1 MNFRESVM
9 FRPAIL
15 IALFLV
21 TACGGPGK
29 LPGTKVGK
37 PYVINGES
45 YYPSYDPSYDK
56 TGTASWY
63 GPGFH
68 GKYTASGEV
77 YDQNDLTAAHPTL
90 PMPSL
95 VRVTN
100 LENGKSLVVRIND
113 RGPFKANRL
122 IDLSK
127 KSARTLGIHSLAQVR
142 VQFLEQETQNYIA
155 MAKAEGSRIIPMAEY
170 HRRVSGEV
178 QVAAQSDSTD
188 TNAVPAPM
196 MTVGQ
201 NDIAPGG
208 APVVES
214 NPAESKVKIATPRL
228 FVQEA
233 RADEIAEMLP
243 RQAPEEETAGTDNDD
258 IFQPDSS
265 QAMQPQKPVQPE
277 PIQPKPLAEQP
288 LDNGAPVAAA
298 ESFGDYTI
306 QAGVFS
312 SEENVHKLVEK
323 LQPIGETLVDQVEM
337 GGRTLWRVRLGGF
350 VEKNYA
356 SEVLEQVRAIV
367 PDAKVVRK

>member
-15 IALFLV
+15 IALLLV

-29 LPGTKVGK
+29 LPGMKVGK

-56 TGTASWY
+56 IGTASWY

-113 RGPFKANRL
+113 RGPFKASRL

-155 MAKAEGSRIIPMAEY
+155 MAKAEGGRIIPMAEY
-170 HRRVSGEV
+170 HRRGGEV
-178 QVAAQSDSTD
+178 QVAQQTD

-243 RQAPEEETAGTDNDD
+243 RQAPEEETTGTGNDD
-258 IFQPDSS
+258 IFQPDPSS
-265 QAMQPQKPVQPE
+265 QAIPPLKPIRAE
-277 PIQPKPLAEQP
+277 STQPKPLGEQP
-288 LDNGAPVAAA
+288 LDNSAPVAAA
-298 ESFGDYTI
+298 ESFGNYTI

-312 SEENVHKLVEK
+312 SEANVHKLVEK
-323 LQPIGETLVDQVEM
+323 LQPIGETLVDRVEM

-350 VEKNYA
+350 AEKDYA
-356 SEVLEQVRAIV
+356 TEVLEQVRAIV